1 MKFNEFKSAIE
12 SLSKHYEVTDFVESL
27 AMVRYKHKPVLKV
40 SEVDQFIFISELTN
54 SLPFSHQAYMLAA
67 EYAVTPIDERHEEK
81 KYYLALKKSF
91 PNVFIG
97 ADGNIMKCL
106 LFESPRRFQVTQ
118 NEIDQLNESFSFD
131 LNDIKLAVGGDV
143 DHE

>member
-1 MKFNEFKSAIE
+1 MKFNEFRSRVEALNTHYKVAGSIG
-12 SLSKHYEVTDFVESL
+12 SLFVSVL
-27 AMVRYKHKPVLKV
+27 YKNILIISIKEKEQFDILHNLKA
-40 SEVDQFIFISELTN
+40 
-54 SLPFSHQAYMLAA
+54 SLPFSQKVYMLAA

-91 PNVFIG
+91 PNVFID

-106 LFESPRRFQVTQ
+106 LFESPKHFQVTQ

-131 LNDIKLAVGGDV
+131 LNDIKLAVKD
-143 DHE
+143 DE